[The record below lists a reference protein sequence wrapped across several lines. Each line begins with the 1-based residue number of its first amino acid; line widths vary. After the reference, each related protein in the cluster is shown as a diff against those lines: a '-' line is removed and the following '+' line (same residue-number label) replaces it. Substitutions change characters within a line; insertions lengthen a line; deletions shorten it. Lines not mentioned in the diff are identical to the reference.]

1 MQQIEYS
8 SADIQHLLDE
18 ADQNLRNYAEQG
30 LWPFGRGERRRG
42 TRCIG
47 QEKIR
52 GMGEGGGGHLNSVR
66 DPVGCHSCYTAVINM
81 VLVKG
86 QNQTHWGRCSH
97 RNRPRLSNRR
107 NSFHKKKVI
116 LLPQDW
122 LLGHQR
128 IDRHFI
134 LSAVGGVKIVSPI
147 STFVLNTL
155 ILKLIKG
162 IFLDTNGFYDVMCKG
177 SVLLTGG
184 MKLNSKKKK
193 KNKEIKIL
201 NIFCNMILSHQALV
215 YFYSF
220 FFLCFFFFFFLVG
233 YYRQTIH
240 TGYQIQHS
248 RLWIRTL
255 VLSSRFG

>member
-1 MQQIEYS
+1 MMI
-8 SADIQHLLDE
+8 ATLHMRAFL
-18 ADQNLRNYAEQG
+18 ADQFWAVVGVIFSFELKQTVTTFLQAIQLYSVQFNYY
-30 LWPFGRGERRRG
+30 
-42 TRCIG
+42 
-47 QEKIR
+47 
-52 GMGEGGGGHLNSVR
+52 N
-66 DPVGCHSCYTAVINM
+66 N
-81 VLVKG
+81 
-86 QNQTHWGRCSH
+86 

-122 LLGHQR
+122 LLGQQR

-184 MKLNSKKKK
+184 MKLNSQKKKK
-193 KNKEIKIL
+193 KQGNKDFKYFL
-201 NIFCNMILSHQALV
+201 QYDSFPPGPCIFL
-215 YFYSF
+215 
-220 FFLCFFFFFFLVG
+220 FFLLLVFFFFFFLVG